1 MSTSKFSNPFMM
13 KNPLS
18 PLKGNAFIKAKMDA
32 ETAGKSSFTVDGKNY
47 PLKMNTPLEKEKD
60 PREKVKDTIRVSNKY
75 KPGDYVEEFELE
87 EAVKKQ
93 TGKYPQ
99 LSAQDYST
107 VKKDKKGNYI
117 TKLTDSPV
125 KNIDPKKKKAYQDS
139 IQKLHKPAYDAYV
152 KRSKEGFYIDDTD
165 GAGPKTFVKPRTPK
179 SLKDFAYD
187 MEIGKGGS
195 VTKDGVPASKLA
207 RMYK

>member
-1 MSTSKFSNPFMM
+1 MSTSKFSDPFMM
-13 KNPLS
+13 KSPVTPLQ
-18 PLKGNAFIKAKMDA
+18 GNAFIKAKMDA
-32 ETAGKSSFTVDGKNY
+32 ESAGKSSFTVDGKNY
-47 PLKMNTPLEKEKD
+47 PLKMETPLEKEKD

-117 TKLTDSPV
+117 THL
-125 KNIDPKKKKAYQDS
+125 KNEK
-139 IQKLHKPAYDAYV
+139 
-152 KRSKEGFYIDDTD
+152 
-165 GAGPKTFVKPRTPK
+165 
-179 SLKDFAYD
+179 
-187 MEIGKGGS
+187 
-195 VTKDGVPASKLA
+195 
-207 RMYK
+207 

>member
-1 MSTSKFSNPFMM
+1 MSASKFSKPFMM
-13 KNPLS
+13 KSPVTPLQ
-18 PLKGNAFIKAKMDA
+18 GNAFIKAKMDA
-32 ETAGKSSFTVDGKNY
+32 ESAGKSSFTVDGKNY
-47 PLKMNTPLEKEKD
+47 PLKMETPLEKEKD

-117 TKLTDSPV
+117 THL
-125 KNIDPKKKKAYQDS
+125 KNEK
-139 IQKLHKPAYDAYV
+139 
-152 KRSKEGFYIDDTD
+152 
-165 GAGPKTFVKPRTPK
+165 
-179 SLKDFAYD
+179 
-187 MEIGKGGS
+187 
-195 VTKDGVPASKLA
+195 
-207 RMYK
+207 